1 MTPKLRTIR
10 TTRRATSVPRK
21 AIRAAVKAVSA
32 ARTPEMQRL
41 VRGEATEEEIERLF
55 ALSVFVKRPK

>member
-21 AIRAAVKAVSA
+21 EIRAAVKAVLA
-32 ARTPEMQRL
+32 NRTPEMERL
-41 VRGEATEEEIERLF
+41 IRGEATDEEVER
-55 ALSVFVKRPK
+55 ALSKIRDR

>member
-41 VRGEATEEEIERLF
+41 VRGEATEEEIARF
-55 ALSVFVKRPK
+55 LSK